1 MRSDASVLEAVS
13 SLPETGSMS
22 GRTACTRFR
31 FWNRRRVGLLLAFA
45 ILLAWLPVPRPVP
58 ENRPPRRARGISGDS
73 IVRLAFSPD
82 GQSVATTDELGRVR
96 LRPAAGGRCIERDLG
111 ARGQGRVVVFSRDGR
126 FLMLGGSAP
135 DIVVC
140 DLTGVCPDR
149 LLGIPVADTS
159 DLKVSP
165 DGRVLAVSN
174 YRSGAIILW
183 DLASGRERMTLRGHS
198 SRVDCLAFA
207 ADGRS
212 LASAAVDDE
221 SILIWDLATGR
232 PRRRL
237 TPPVS
242 YLLTLAYSP
251 DGRLLASASATE
263 KCVRIW
269 DVRGGDPYRLI
280 AGHSFPTRSV
290 AFSPDGSLLATAS
303 GDGTAGLWSVATG
316 RELRRLD
323 GQADLL
329 RNIAFSPDGRMLAA
343 TGNDDDVRL
352 WDVAGLIGDR
362 PDRR

>member
-1 MRSDASVLEAVS
+1 MRSDVFALEAVS
-13 SLPETGSMS
+13 SLPETGSVR
-22 GRTACTRFR
+22 GRAACSRFT

-45 ILLAWLPVPRPVP
+45 VLLAWLPLPRAVP
-58 ENRPPRRARGISGDS
+58 ENRPPRRARGTSGNS
-73 IVRLAFSPD
+73 IVRLAFAPD
-82 GQSVATTDELGRVR
+82 GQTIATTDDQGRVA
-96 LRPAAGGRCIERDLG
+96 LRPSAEGRCIERDLG
-111 ARGQGRVVVFSRDGR
+111 ARRHGRLVEFTPDGR
-126 FLMLGGSAP
+126 FLMLGGNVP

-140 DLTGVCPDR
+140 DLAGVCPDR

-165 DGRVLAVSN
+165 DGQVLAVSN
-174 YRSGAIILW
+174 YHSDAIILW
-183 DLASGRERMTLRGHS
+183 DVASGRERRTLRGHS
-198 SRVDCLAFA
+198 SPVMCLAFA
-207 ADGRS
+207 PDGRS
-212 LASAAVDDE
+212 LASAAVEDG

-237 TPPVS
+237 TAPVTYFLS
-242 YLLTLAYSP
+242 LAYSP
-251 DGRLLASASATE
+251 DGRLLASASSAE

-290 AFSPDGSLLATAS
+290 AFSPDGSLLATAA

-323 GQADLL
+323 GQAALL
-329 RNIAFSPDGRMLAA
+329 RNIAFSPDGRILAA
-343 TGNDDDVRL
+343 TGNDNDVRL
-352 WDVAGLIGDR
+352 WDVTGLIGDR